1 MQYMSAKLNSEE
13 YWRKGQFYYNWLKD
27 NQETHGN
34 YPQSREQIVPA
45 ICKKKKKTSK
55 ELLTRFFLVVK
66 IVSTILMLENYEN
79 HLQMFTSSNKEQ
91 MLSFFA
97 CFNNY
102 PLHSHVVQLE
112 HLKKDLAIAGFP
124 SPKSLQAN
132 LSSIV
137 YYCYP
142 RLVTILSRTFS
153 SDPYHLIQFLELH
166 SCFLK

>member
-1 MQYMSAKLNSEE
+1 MVTIPRVES
-13 YWRKGQFYYNWLKD
+13 RQF
-27 NQETHGN
+27 Q
-34 YPQSREQIVPA
+34 PFARR
-45 ICKKKKKTSK
+45 KKKTSK
-55 ELLTRFFLVVK
+55 EPLTRFFLVVK